1 MPSEAEIIN
10 KISDLAGSFLNQ
22 MGLELYDV
30 EFSAVSGQ
38 LRVFIQRPLAGVS
51 MGDCAKVSRKLSEEL
66 DKEDL
71 IDSAYMLEVSSPG
84 LDRPL
89 RKETDYQRSLGR
101 LAKLKLVQP
110 VAGSYELLGRLL
122 EYREGTV
129 KVGMEGQ
136 EPLWVPLSRSR
147 KPGWKWRKTR
157 LIRQLHFHPK
167 PQSMP

>member
-1 MPSEAEIIN
+1 MPSESEIIE
-10 KISDLAGSFLNQ
+10 KVSGLAESFLNE

-30 EFSAVSGQ
+30 EYSAASKQ

-89 RKETDYQRSLGR
+89 KKETDYQRSLGR
-101 LAKLKLVQP
+101 LAKMKLVQP
-110 VAGSYELLGRLL
+110 VDGSYELLGRLL
-122 EYREGTV
+122 EYRQGTV
-129 KVGMEGQ
+129 KVGMEGR
-136 EPLWVPLSRSR
+136 EPIWIPLSQI
-147 KPGWKWRKTR
+147 KKAR
-157 LIRQLHFHPK
+157 LELEKATEKKIN
-167 PQSMP
+167 

>member
-10 KISDLAGSFLNQ
+10 KVSDLAGSFLNE

-30 EFSAVSGQ
+30 EYSSVSGS
-38 LRVFIQRPLAGVS
+38 LRVFIQRPQSGVS

-89 RKETDYQRSLGR
+89 KKETDYQRSLGR
-101 LAKLKLVQP
+101 LAKMKLVKP
-110 VAGSYELLGRLL
+110 VDGSYELLGRLL

-136 EPLWVPLSRSR
+136 EPIWIPLSQI
-147 KPGWKWRKTR
+147 KKAR
-157 LIRQLHFHPK
+157 LELEKSPK
-167 PQSMP
+167 P